1 MKESLN
7 IKLFLTVSLILIFLI
22 LTVLLLN
29 TTVLEHYY
37 KSQKEVLLIDT
48 FSSARDYYSTHLI
61 DTTSEFIAKLQKIDS
76 TRNIEIVVCDLDN
89 NVLFSSS
96 SNFLKNGFLLP
107 STFGT
112 GNREFTFDYLAK
124 NLNDTTPYFIKTF
137 SDNKLNT
144 DFMMLCGKLNPSY
157 LIFIRTPIEAI
168 RESVSISNSFLI
180 LVGSICVLIS
190 SIITFIISNAFTKPI
205 KKLNEIALCMSNLDF
220 SKKYDVLTNDEIGT
234 LGTSI
239 NKLSENLEKTIQN
252 LKEANIDLEKDV
264 EEKSKLNEMRSQ
276 FISDVSHEL
285 KTPIALIQGYAEG
298 LVDGIITDEESKKYY
313 CEVILDEANKMSN
326 LTKDLLDLSKLEYG
340 NNELHFEVFNITDLV
355 TSTLKKNELLFK
367 EKNIT
372 CNFNFSKDIMVK
384 ADLHRIEQVLTN
396 YISNALKHVCNENII
411 ECTIS
416 ETNSFEKNLTENNIT
431 NDDITSYYPNKV
443 RISIYNSGK
452 HIPEEEQPR
461 LWARFYKVDS
471 SRNRTVGGTGLGLSL
486 VKAIMLQHKN
496 KFGVKN
502 VAGGVEFW
510 FELDIVN

>member
-7 IKLFLTVSLILIFLI
+7 IKLFLTVSLLLILVI

-37 KSQKEVLLIDT
+37 RSQKEILLVDT
-48 FSSARDYYSTHLI
+48 FSSARNYYSTHLI

-89 NVLFSSS
+89 NVIFSSS
-96 SNFLKNGFLLP
+96 SNFLKNGFLIP
-107 STFGT
+107 KPFGT
-112 GNREFTFDYLAK
+112 GNSEFTFDYLSK

-144 DFMMLCGKLNPSY
+144 DFMMLCGKLTPSY
-157 LIFIRTPIEAI
+157 LIFIRTPLEAI

-180 LVGSICVLIS
+180 VVGSICVIVS
-190 SIITFIISNAFTKPI
+190 SIITFIISKAFTKPI
-205 KKLNEIALCMSNLDF
+205 KKLNEIALSMSNLDF
-220 SKKYDVLTNDEIGT
+220 SKKYDVITDDEIGT
-234 LGTSI
+234 LVKSI
-239 NKLSENLEKTIQN
+239 NKLSESLEKTIQN

-326 LTKDLLDLSKLEYG
+326 LTKDLLDLSRLEYG
-340 NNELHFEVFNITDLV
+340 NNELHIDTFNITDLV
-355 TSTLKKNELLFK
+355 ASTLKKNELLFN

-372 CNFNFSKDIMVK
+372 CDFNFDK
-384 ADLHRIEQVLTN
+384 AIFVNADSHRIEQVLTN

-411 ECTIS
+411 KCTLS
-416 ETNSFEKNLTENNIT
+416 EKNSNETN
-431 NDDITSYYPNKV
+431 TSKV
-443 RISIYNSGK
+443 RVSIYNSGR

-461 LWARFYKVDS
+461 LWTRFYKVDS

-486 VKAIMLQHKN
+486 VKAIMNQHKN
-496 KFGVKN
+496 NYGVNN
-502 VAGGVEFW
+502 VPGGVEFW